1 MSDESSLSDKKIT
14 RQTISISPAL
24 REAIIEYVHNMQK
37 KHPDDE
43 RYNSISAFFTYV
55 MEKAL
60 KAFKKGKSLD
70 DLNKMA
76 HKNIRDFFDKIT
88 FNAVI
93 PDFENS
99 ISLNKYSPPEFDEIP
114 EVFLKSKKLYLEEKG
129 HSKQNIVELYDE
141 FSKYFVSNKI
151 TRKSH
156 LELKGDSYSVE
167 YIGKYPNLHFH
178 NVKLLIALLGFLGLK
193 LNKIQYIEKEKYAR
207 FKIEP
212 TPLFDKSAPLH
223 RERKTLAQQNI
234 EKLANYFEIVND
246 EPCHLWIKMATD
258 NNVALKFKNKRAKR
272 EWFSKI
278 QRDIENFSPSQKIKI
293 NRILKFFENIHWI
306 KILNLQDL
314 VFEFSINQ
322 QEWDEE
328 REFLLNKLSEFGE
341 ILSREGKYQIK
352 IK

>member
-24 REAIIEYVHNMQK
+24 REAIIKYVHKMQK
-37 KHPDDE
+37 KDPDDE
-43 RYNSISAFFTYV
+43 RYKSISAFFTYV
-55 MEKAL
+55 MENAL

-70 DLNKMA
+70 DLKEIA
-76 HKNIRDFFDKIT
+76 HKDIRDFFEDFT
-88 FNAVI
+88 FKAII

-99 ISLNKYSPPEFDEIP
+99 ISLNKYNPPEFDEIP
-114 EVFLKSKKLYLEEKG
+114 EVFLKSKKLYLDKMG

-178 NVKLLIALLGFLGLK
+178 NVKLLISLLGFLGLK
-193 LNKIQYIEKEKYAR
+193 VHKIRYREKDKYAR
-207 FKIEP
+207 FTIEP
-212 TPLFDKSAPLH
+212 TPLIDKSAQLH
-223 RERKTLAQQNI
+223 RERKALAQQNI

-246 EPCHLWIKMATD
+246 EPCHLWIKMAAD
-258 NNVALKFKNKRAKR
+258 NNVALKFKNKWAIK

-278 QRDIENFSPSQKIKI
+278 QRDIEKFSPSQKIKL
-293 NRILKFFENIHWI
+293 NSILKFFEKIHWI

-322 QEWDEE
+322 QEWNDE
-328 REFLLNKLSEFGE
+328 REFLLNTLSEFGE
-341 ILSREGKYQIK
+341 ILSMEGIYQIK